1 MKDRVMSLMKDR
13 VTVLHQALNH
23 LKVDPGNG
31 HAVQKAVYLA
41 QAAGAPMGY
50 RSAWYPRGPH
60 SGALAGSIY
69 DMQMAV
75 EDMEERPERELI
87 EPVRESLERVRPSLE
102 VPPDAELDED
112 DWLELLA
119 SYHYLVDVSGYGPEA
134 ARQRIR
140 DLKPGLA
147 AYLPQAE
154 RELGKVGLANTA

>member
-1 MKDRVMSLMKDR
+1 MKDR

-23 LKVDPGNG
+23 LEVDPGNG

-50 RSAWYPRGPH
+50 KFAWYARGPH
-60 SGALAGSIY
+60 SCALAGSIY

-87 EPVRESLERVRPSLE
+87 EPVKESVEGVRPCLN
-102 VPPDAELDED
+102 VPHDVDLDADG
-112 DWLELLA
+112 WLELLA
-119 SYHYLVDVSGYGPEA
+119 SYHYLIDVSEYRPDA
-134 ARQRIR
+134 ARRRIR

-147 AYLPQAE
+147 
-154 RELGKVGLANTA
+154 GLSAAG